1 MLQFI
6 KCILVTLVRIL
17 TWPLGAGG
25 RRRLL
30 RVLRQGM
37 KTHGFDE
44 VIAEIPTPRGLVKFY
59 CLGDLPLWRA
69 QTLLTKEP
77 ETIEWIDTIGDG
89 EVLFDIGAN
98 VGVYTLYAAINRKVR
113 VLAFEPLAA
122 NYFLLNRNIEENR
135 LSDNVRAYCLALND
149 ADMTASFHVRDT
161 GFGSA
166 LSSFAEAIDHN
177 GEHFAARFEQGMVGM
192 TLDSFI
198 EKFAPPF
205 PDHIKIDVDG
215 IEDKIVIG
223 ARRTLADPRL
233 QSLSIELDAARP
245 DYTDAVVR
253 DIEAAGLALISKRRS
268 PELDGTPFGN
278 IYNYLFR
285 RPAMNETPK
294 T

>member
-1 MLQFI
+1 MLQII
-6 KCILVTLVRIL
+6 KCLLIGLFRVL
-17 TWPLGAGG
+17 TWPLGTGG

-30 RVLRQGM
+30 RILRQGM
-37 KTHGFDE
+37 KIHGFDE

-69 QTLLTKEP
+69 KTLLTKEP
-77 ETIEWIDTIGDG
+77 ETIEWIDTIEDG
-89 EVLFDIGAN
+89 AVLYDIGAN

-135 LSDNVRAYCLALND
+135 LSDTASAYCLALND
-149 ADMTASFHVRDT
+149 TDGLDKFHVRDT

-177 GEHFAARFEQGMVGM
+177 GQPFAARFEQGMIGM
-192 TLDSFI
+192 SMDRFI
-198 EKFAPPF
+198 QAFDPPF

-215 IEDKIVIG
+215 IEDKIVTG
-223 ARRTLADPRL
+223 AQRTLSDPRVK
-233 QSLSIELDAARP
+233 SLSIELDAARP
-245 DYTDAVVR
+245 DYTNAVVR
-253 DIEAAGLALISKRRS
+253 DIEAAGLTLISKRRS

-285 RPAMNETPK
+285 RTAMNGTPK